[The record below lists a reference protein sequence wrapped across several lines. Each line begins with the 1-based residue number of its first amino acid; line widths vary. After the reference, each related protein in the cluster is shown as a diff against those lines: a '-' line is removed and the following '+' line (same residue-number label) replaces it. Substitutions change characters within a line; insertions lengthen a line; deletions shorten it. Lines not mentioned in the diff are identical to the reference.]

1 MRIKTSICLFILA
14 LSPALFA
21 GTDKPESALERSLSS
36 DGAMVAFSNIKDGDV
51 LPPEFSVSFQISGM
65 GIAPAGTKIENTGHH
80 HLLVDLAEMPDF
92 NQPLPA
98 NDQVRHFGKGQTETR
113 LTLAEGK
120 HTLQLL
126 LADYRHVPH
135 DPPVMSD
142 VITITVSASAPPQAE
157 E

>member
-1 MRIKTSICLFILA
+1 M

-21 GTDKPESALERSLSS
+21 GEGQSEPALERAPSS
-36 DGAMVAFSNIKDGDV
+36 DGAMVAFSNVEDGDV
-51 LPPEFSVSFQISGM
+51 LPPEFTVSFQISGM
-65 GIAPAGTKIENTGHH
+65 GIAPAGTNIDNTGHH

-98 NDQVRHFGKGQTETR
+98 NDHVRHFGKGQSETR

-142 VITITVSASAPPQAE
+142 LITITVSASAPPQSNE
-157 E
+157 